1 MLIYIV
7 FLFIILFLFR
17 IDYEKFSNY
26 YIDSINEKDLAELL
40 IKI

>member
-1 MLIYIV
+1 MLIYII
-7 FLFIILFLFR
+7 FLFIILLLFR

-26 YIDSINEKDLAELL
+26 YIDSINERDLAELL